1 MKRVQLFLAAIII
14 VFASCE
20 QNGPKE
26 PMGSLNGHECVDLG
40 LSVKWATMNVGAETP
55 EQSGHFFAWGETKVK
70 STYSSETYYYKH
82 NNRPNLSL
90 SNDAAHVHW
99 GGRWRMPT
107 EDDWKELQAYCTWEL
122 TQQNDVY
129 GYKISSMTNQN
140 SIFLPVTRAPYRN
153 TYFGTNH
160 YPGYYWSSNFRD
172 GNYIYLYFD
181 EPNQIGREVTTF
193 GWQGYAVR
201 PVCK

>member
-1 MKRVQLFLAAIII
+1 MKRVQLFLAAIIV

-26 PMGSLNGHECVDLG
+26 PMGSLNGYECVDLG
-40 LSVKWATMNVGAETP
+40 LSVKWATMNVGAESP
-55 EQSGHFFAWGETKVK
+55 EQCGCFFAWGETKVK
-70 STYSSETYYYKH
+70 STYTYETYYYKH

-107 EDDWKELQAYCTWEL
+107 EEDWKELQAYCTWEF
-122 TQQNDVY
+122 TQQNGIY
-129 GYKISSMTNQN
+129 GYKVASMANQN
-140 SIFLPVTRAPYRN
+140 SIFLPVTGTPYRN
-153 TYFGTNH
+153 TYAGSYI
-160 YPGYYWSSNFRD
+160 YPGRYWSSNFRD
-172 GNYIYLYFD
+172 GGYIYLYFD
-181 EPNQIGREVTTF
+181 EPNQICRTSTSSGCM
-193 GWQGYAVR
+193 GMAVR